1 VGDER
6 RGARLPTQDRRDAGG
21 SGRAAD
27 YRVARISAALT
38 LTVVIAVLAV
48 GRLVMGRPDSDVPE
62 MVVLGVMVLTLLGL
76 EARDLLR
83 GG

>member
-1 VGDER
+1 MDDDR
-6 RGARLPTQDRRDAGG
+6 RRARLPTQDRRDPAD
-21 SGRAAD
+21 SGRSAD

-48 GRLVMGRPDSDVPE
+48 GRLVMARADSDVPE